1 MESLIFL
8 FIIDLIALFGVYL
21 VINLS
26 LNLQLGYAGIP
37 NFGLV
42 LAFTGGAYTVGWL
55 PIRLC
60 VWIFNVNSELGAN
73 IVKNNA
79 IIVSQINS
87 HLQAQPL
94 VGIGVFVL
102 TLIVAVVIGALLGF
116 VSAYPA
122 IRLRTDY
129 LAITLLALGEVLS
142 IIGRNYD
149 PLVGGVI
156 GILVPDVWSWMGG
169 SRFAV
174 VSLVIFLAAIATL
187 LALNLMAR
195 SPMCRTLRAVRE
207 NEIAASSMGK
217 DVTKVRM
224 EALVIGSMVCSLAGA
239 LYAFYACY
247 VGPAAY
253 GRLEWTFLP
262 WLMVILGGVGNN
274 FGVALGTFIFVT
286 LRKLIVFYKY
296 SFAFLPFDVVWLE
309 YLLLGSILLV
319 ISFFR
324 PLGLI
329 KEKPS
334 QTIPKTRLEEIV
346 AKILGRT
353 IEESGA
359 GKAERG

>member
-1 MESLIFL
+1 
-8 FIIDLIALFGVYL
+8 LIAFFAIYL
-21 VINLS
+21 IINLS

-60 VWIFNVNSELGAN
+60 MWVFNIDSELGAD
-73 IVKNNA
+73 IAKNNV

-87 HLQAQPL
+87 HIQTQPL
-94 VGIGVFVL
+94 IGLAVFIL
-102 TLIVAVVIGALLGF
+102 TLIAAVAVGGLLGF

-142 IIGRNYD
+142 IIGQNYD

-156 GILVPDVWSWMGG
+156 GILAPDVWGWSGG

-174 VSLVIFLAAIATL
+174 VSLVLFLAAIGTL
-187 LALNLMAR
+187 LTLDLIAR
-195 SPMCRTLRAVRE
+195 SPISRTFRAIRD
-207 NEIAASSMGK
+207 NEVAASSMGK

-224 EALVIGSMVCSLAGA
+224 EALVIGSMICSLAGA
-239 LYAFYACY
+239 LCAFYTCY

-262 WLMVILGGVGNN
+262 WLMVIFGGLGNN
-274 FGVALGTFIFVT
+274 FGVALGTFIFVA
-286 LRKLIVFYKY
+286 LQKLIVFYKS

-309 YLLLGSILLV
+309 YLLLGSIILV
-319 ISFFR
+319 ILVFR
-324 PLGLI
+324 PSGLM
-329 KEKPS
+329 KEKQS
-334 QTIPKTRLEEIV
+334 RTMPKTRLEEIA
-346 AKILGRT
+346 AKVLAKSSK
-353 IEESGA
+353 ESRA
-359 GKAERG
+359 SNAKKNR